1 MPLVIVTILFLI
13 LFSCEGVSYASRRA
27 DEEHALDR
35 YRQTE
40 HPSHHTS
47 DHYLDILE

>member
-13 LFSCEGVSYASRRA
+13 LFSCEGISHASRRV

-35 YRQTE
+35 YQQTE
-40 HPSHHTS
+40 HPSRHTS
-47 DHYLDILE
+47 DHYLDILG